1 MRRCYSLADGKGVL
15 YAKGFLCGKL
25 DRFSVFDVLAAFF
38 SGLVLYFLA
47 FFAAGRL
54 CAAFCVFCDTGQLL
68 AVLYVVQNTGDR
80 GCFFQKRVK
89 VFSCCRLRL
98 CVQVFQAIF

>member
-1 MRRCYSLADGKGVL
+1 MCRCYGLTYGKGVL
-15 YAKGFLCGKL
+15 YAEGFLCGKL
-25 DRFSVFDVLAAFF
+25 DCLSVFDVLSAFL
-38 SGLVLYFLA
+38 SGLVLYFFA

-54 CAAFCVFCDTGQLL
+54 CTAFCVFCDTGQLL